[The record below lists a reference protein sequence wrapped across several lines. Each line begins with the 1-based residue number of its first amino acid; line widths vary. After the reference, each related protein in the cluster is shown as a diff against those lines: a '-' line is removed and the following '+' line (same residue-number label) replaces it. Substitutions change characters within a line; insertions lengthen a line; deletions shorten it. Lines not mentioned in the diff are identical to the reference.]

1 MQAGGRSIVRIAD
14 LSGIVA
20 ILPTPL
26 TRERQVDEAGVRH
39 LVGYCAHEG
48 LDGAVV
54 LGSTGEFPYL
64 SFEEKCRVMAVAA
77 ETGGGRIPVIGSA
90 SADGTDEAV
99 ALARAARAAGCDAVL
114 ATLPLYYALDLA
126 AVERHFETLAR
137 EGGVPV
143 FFYYFREVAGLALKP
158 REIERIASIEGVVGA
173 KITTLSQAFLRDV
186 IRRTHPHGFRVF
198 TGTSFL
204 AERCLASGGAGVFC
218 PLPLLAPAELRALF
232 ACIERGE
239 RSRARAAQHRLRR
252 AIPLMNGSTASTALL
267 ALGFALASSAPFGAP
282 GGRPRASHGLVKE
295 ALRLCGHPIDNT
307 VKRPTDEVTPAES
320 ALVEKT
326 LRSLGWI

>member
-1 MQAGGRSIVRIAD
+1 MRAAD
-14 LSGIVA
+14 LAGIVA

-26 TRERQVDEAGVRH
+26 TRERRVDEAGLRH
-39 LVGYCAHEG
+39 LVASCADEG

-77 ETGGGRIPVIGSA
+77 ETGAGRIPVIGSA
-90 SADGTDEAV
+90 SAHGTDEAV
-99 ALARAARAAGCDAVL
+99 ALARVAAAAGCDAVL

-143 FFYYFREVAGLALKP
+143 FFYHYREVGGLALAP
-158 REIERIASIEGVVGA
+158 RQIERIAKIDGVVGA
-173 KITTLSQAFLRDV
+173 KITTLSKAFLRAV
-186 IRRTHPHGFRVF
+186 IRRTRPHGFRVF

-204 AERCLASGGAGVFC
+204 AERCLAFGGAGVFC
-218 PLPLLAPAELRALF
+218 PLPLLAPGEVRALF
-232 ACIERGE
+232 ESFERGE
-239 RSRARAAQHRLRR
+239 HSRARALQNRIRR
-252 AIPLMNGSTASTALL
+252 AIPLMNGATTSPTLL
-267 ALGFALASSAPFGAP
+267 ALGFALASSAPFAAP

-295 ALRLCGHPIDNT
+295 ALRLCGHPIENT
-307 VKRPTDEVTPAES
+307 VKLPHDEVTPAES

-326 LRSLGWI
+326 LRSLGWL